1 MNPYK
6 GTKLN
11 ARYSAILRETCAC
24 PAAENPTSPK
34 ISCESYRSNSKLRSA
49 DFFYQWLE
57 GMRGEEKALPKV
69 GYFCNIVP
77 DELIT
82 ACGAHPVRLCNIG
95 RQAAE
100 EGEKLLT
107 SDVCAL
113 LRASAASVI
122 SEVEQGLDLLIVP
135 AACDGKMK
143 LAELLSPYIEVFFL
157 DIPRNSDYL
166 RNADIWEERYM
177 ELFELLRKRYGPK
190 TGRKEIIAACREANK
205 RTDVFRDISAFRG
218 EKPGII
224 SAYDYFAMTSA
235 SFSMRASLW
244 TSRADA
250 LYREAEEVHRSSGDA
265 SGDAGEKKKVLLSG
279 SPIILPSDTILDVL
293 AETGCEIVA
302 DTLCSSYG
310 RLYDP
315 VQIDEDTERGIMR
328 SLALK
333 HIAASMCPCFVGVE
347 KLLDRICE
355 IVEEGHL
362 DGVIYQSLR
371 LCQGFQM
378 LSALIRNVMK
388 DRAIPTL
395 CIQVDPCVDD
405 RAQIRTR
412 IEAFLEIL

>member
-1 MNPYK
+1 MSPYK

-11 ARYSAILRETCAC
+11 TRYSTVLRESCMC
-24 PAAENPTSPK
+24 PATERQASRKT
-34 ISCESYRSNSKLRSA
+34 SCERYTRTANLKGA
-49 DFFYQWLE
+49 HFFYQWLE
-57 GMRGEEKALPKV
+57 GCNREEKSLPKV
-69 GYFCNIVP
+69 GYFCNLVP
-77 DELIT
+77 DELII
-82 ACGAHPVRLCNIG
+82 ACGAHPVRLCNIE

-107 SDVCAL
+107 ADVCAL

-122 SEVEQGLDLLIVP
+122 SCKEEGLDLLIVP

-143 LAELLSPYIEVFFL
+143 LAELLSPYIDVFFL

-166 RNADIWEERYM
+166 RNADIWENRYM
-177 ELFELLRKRYGPK
+177 ELFEMLRKRYQPK
-190 TGRKEIIAACREANK
+190 TGRKEILMACKDVNK
-205 RTDVFRDISAFRG
+205 RTEIFRDIYAFRR
-218 EKPGII
+218 EKPGVI

-235 SFSMRASLW
+235 SFSMPASLW
-244 TSRADA
+244 SYRADA
-250 LYREAEEVHRSSGDA
+250 LYREAQEAQCSSGDK
-265 SGDAGEKKKVLLSG
+265 SRKKKVLLAG
-279 SPIILPSDTILDVL
+279 SPVILPSDTVLDVL
-293 AETGCEIVA
+293 AETDCEIVA

-395 CIQVDPCVDD
+395 CLQVDPCVDD
-405 RAQIRTR
+405 RAQLRTR